1 MASDVDVYQKQNFGN
16 TVGFGKK
23 PALLIVDFVNG
34 FNDPNAFGGGNIP
47 EAIDITKKLLY
58 FAREKKLTIAHTR
71 VVFSDDHSDQ
81 NIMCKK
87 VPSLKTLTEEAESS
101 QIVPSLSP
109 LPGEVIIRKQVPS
122 AFFGTNLAPI
132 LTSLNVDTVLVTGC
146 TTSGCV
152 RASALDAMCW
162 GFIPVVIAD
171 ACGDR
176 ALGPHEANLFDL
188 KQKYADVISSEEVM
202 KKIEKL

>member
-1 MASDVDVYQKQNFGN
+1 MTSDNDVYEKQNFGN
-16 TVGFGKK
+16 KLGFGNS

-47 EAIDITKKLLY
+47 EAIETTKSLLKV
-58 FAREKKLTIAHTR
+58 AREKNITIAHTR
-71 VVFSDDHSDQ
+71 VVFSDDSSDL

-87 VPSLKTLTEEAESS
+87 VPSLKTLTEASESS
-101 QIVPSLSP
+101 QIVSSLTP
-109 LPGEVIIRKQVPS
+109 LPGEIVIRKQVPS
-122 AFFGTNLAPI
+122 AFFGTNLAPQ
-132 LTSLNVDTVLVTGC
+132 LTARGVDTVLVTGC

-162 GFIPVVIAD
+162 GFMPIVVAD

-176 ALGPHEANLFDL
+176 AIGPHEANLFDL
-188 KQKYADVISSEEVM
+188 KQKYADVVKADEVI
-202 KKIEKL
+202 KEL

>member
-71 VVFSDDHSDQ
+71 VVFSDDHSGQ

-87 VPSLKTLTEEAESS
+87 VND
-101 QIVPSLSP
+101 
-109 LPGEVIIRKQVPS
+109 
-122 AFFGTNLAPI
+122 FFVRQSFLIHIFLVNNV
-132 LTSLNVDTVLVTGC
+132 LNF
-146 TTSGCV
+146 
-152 RASALDAMCW
+152 A
-162 GFIPVVIAD
+162 I
-171 ACGDR
+171 
-176 ALGPHEANLFDL
+176 
-188 KQKYADVISSEEVM
+188 
-202 KKIEKL
+202 

>member
-1 MASDVDVYQKQNFGN
+1 MTSENDVYEKQNFGN
-16 TVGFGKK
+16 KLGFGNS

-47 EAIDITKKLLY
+47 EAIETTKSLLKV
-58 FAREKKLTIAHTR
+58 AREKNITIAHTR
-71 VVFSDDHSDQ
+71 VVFSDDSSDL

-87 VPSLKTLTEEAESS
+87 VPSLKTLTEASESS
-101 QIVPSLSP
+101 QIVSSLTP
-109 LPGEVIIRKQVPS
+109 LPGEIVIRKQVPS
-122 AFFGTNLAPI
+122 AFFGTNLAPQ
-132 LTSLNVDTVLVTGC
+132 LTARGVDTVLVTGC

-162 GFIPVVIAD
+162 GFMPIVVAD

-176 ALGPHEANLFDL
+176 AIGPHEANLFDL
-188 KQKYADVISSEEVM
+188 KQKYADVVKADEVI
-202 KKIEKL
+202 KEL

>member
-1 MASDVDVYQKQNFGN
+1 MTSDNDVYEKQNFGN
-16 TVGFGKK
+16 KLGFGNS

-47 EAIDITKKLLY
+47 EAIETTKLLLKV
-58 FAREKKLTIAHTR
+58 AREKNITIAHTR
-71 VVFSDDHSDQ
+71 VVFSDDSSDL

-87 VPSLKTLTEEAESS
+87 VPSLKTLTEASESS
-101 QIVPSLSP
+101 QIVSSLTP
-109 LPGEVIIRKQVPS
+109 LPGEIVIRKQVPS
-122 AFFGTNLAPI
+122 AFFGTNLAPQ
-132 LTSLNVDTVLVTGC
+132 LTARGVDTVLVTGC

-162 GFIPVVIAD
+162 GFMPIVVAD

-176 ALGPHEANLFDL
+176 AIGPHEANLFDL
-188 KQKYADVISSEEVM
+188 KQKYADVVKADEVI
-202 KKIEKL
+202 KEL

>member
-1 MASDVDVYQKQNFGN
+1 M
-16 TVGFGKK
+16 
-23 PALLIVDFVNG
+23 
-34 FNDPNAFGGGNIP
+34 
-47 EAIDITKKLLY
+47 
-58 FAREKKLTIAHTR
+58 
-71 VVFSDDHSDQ
+71 
-81 NIMCKK
+81 
-87 VPSLKTLTEEAESS
+87 
-101 QIVPSLSP
+101 SP